1 MTFFERLMKD
11 TAAERQ
17 YLLDTPQIK
26 DGLVGHISL
35 SAYLAYL
42 TQAYHHVS
50 HTVPLMQRTKELL
63 SERQKWMVPA
73 LDEYIAEESGHE
85 QWILDDIAAA
95 GGDAET
101 VRNSAPDMGTEFM
114 VSYAY
119 DYVSRINPVGFF
131 GMVLVLE
138 GTSTQLATAA
148 ASAIRASLDLPESCF
163 HYLTSHGSL
172 DIQHMKFFENLM
184 NQISDDADKNAVVHM
199 ARRIYVL
206 FANMFRAIPHQVEMP
221 DAA

>member
-1 MTFFERLMKD
+1 MTFFECLMKD
-11 TAAERQ
+11 TAEERQ

-26 DGLVGHISL
+26 DGLAGRISL
-35 SAYLAYL
+35 SMYIAYL

-50 HTVPLMQRTKELL
+50 HTVPLMRRTKELL
-63 SERQKWMVPA
+63 SEGQRWMVPA

-95 GGDAET
+95 GGDSEA
-101 VRNSAPDMGTEFM
+101 VRNSAPNMATEIM
-114 VSYAY
+114 VSYVY
-119 DYVSRINPVGFF
+119 DYVNRINPVGFF

-148 ASAIRASLDLPESCF
+148 AGAIRTSLNLPESCF
-163 HYLTSHGSL
+163 RYLTSHGSL
-172 DIQHMKFFENLM
+172 DIGHMRFFENLM
-184 NQISDDADKNAVVHM
+184 NQISDSADKNAIIHM
-199 ARRIYVL
+199 ARRMYVL
-206 FANMFRAIPHQVEMP
+206 FANMFRAIPHEVVMP